1 MRSMDRTCEGVR
13 EFMVSEIHG
22 SYLCG
27 RHVSGTKDAS
37 SVGVAESVDMMAEFA
52 FVPRRAKVH
61 GQDGKN
67 S

>member
-1 MRSMDRTCEGVR
+1 VR